1 MARGPMLE
9 RNGPY
14 WAGFFLMAVV
24 FAVLVAV
31 AATVPI
37 WWLWQWLGPHVGGPQ
52 LGLGEV
58 FGLLVLGRLLV
69 VALTGGGS
77 DA

>member
-24 FAVLVAV
+24 YAVLVAG

-37 WWLWQWLGPHVGGPQ
+37 GWLWQWLGPHVGGPQ
-52 LGLGEV
+52 LGLVEV

-69 VALTGGGS
+69 VALTGGAR

>member
-1 MARGPMLE
+1 MPE
-9 RNGPY
+9 RIGSY
-14 WAGFFLMAVV
+14 WVGFFLGAVV
-24 FAVLVAV
+24 LSLLVAV

-52 LGLGEV
+52 LGLVEV